1 MIARPRPTTA
11 PTATSVVA
19 DSNPTYHRFWI
30 RFADGTNFQSKLGEL
45 QGLGFDLFKEFQGME
60 PAGWFEI
67 DDRKMDVLQATLIVK
82 GVGDVECVEK
92 YDPQE
97 RVYKAVIL
105 DGRL

>member
-1 MIARPRPTTA
+1 MIARPRPTENA
-11 PTATSVVA
+11 ADDVA
-19 DSNPTYHRFWI
+19 NPNLTYHRFWV

-45 QGLGFDLFKEFQGME
+45 QGLGFDLFKEFPGME

-82 GVGDVECVEK
+82 GVGDVVCVEK

-97 RVYKAVIL
+97 RVFKNV
-105 DGRL
+105 RL